1 MARLGFLTAVLPQFR
16 IHGSEFTNPATLNL
30 SFLPVNSP
38 FTIHY
43 SLFIMLLVT
52 CHSSR
57 VTDFMGKLDGKV
69 ILVTGGSRGIGLAIA
84 QRLGSEGARLVLVA
98 RKEAALRKAA
108 EEVPG
113 GALVVKA
120 DVTQATQV
128 QRLFKVVGRELGRLD
143 ILINNAGVFT
153 YKPFVSTSLD
163 DWRRNIETNLTSL
176 FLCTRAALPLLRRS
190 RAAHLVNIL
199 SVSSLQPFANCSA
212 YTASKFGALGLT
224 RVLREELR
232 PLKIRVT
239 GILPGSTN
247 TRLTNQFGF
256 PVCRI
261 DLIQP
266 ADVAEAVF
274 GALAQPP
281 RTTLEEILLMPSQGS
296 VGE

>member
-1 MARLGFLTAVLPQFR
+1 
-16 IHGSEFTNPATLNL
+16 
-30 SFLPVNSP
+30 
-38 FTIHY
+38 
-43 SLFIMLLVT
+43 
-52 CHSSR
+52 
-57 VTDFMGKLDGKV
+57 
-69 ILVTGGSRGIGLAIA
+69 
-84 QRLGSEGARLVLVA
+84 
-98 RKEAALRKAA
+98 LRKAG

-120 DVTQATQV
+120 DVTQARQV
-128 QRLFKVVGRELGRLD
+128 QRLFKVVGSEMGRLD
-143 ILINNAGVFT
+143 VLINNAGVFT
-153 YKPFVSTSLD
+153 YKPFASTSLD
-163 DWRRNIETNLTSL
+163 DWRSNLDTNLTAL

-190 RAAHLVNIL
+190 RSPHLVNIL
-199 SVSSLQPFANCSA
+199 SVSSQHAFANCSA

-256 PVCRI
+256 LVCRL

-266 ADVAEAVF
+266 FDVAEAVF

-296 VGE
+296 VGEL

>member
-1 MARLGFLTAVLPQFR
+1 MAK
-16 IHGSEFTNPATLNL
+16 LN
-30 SFLPVNSP
+30 
-38 FTIHY
+38 
-43 SLFIMLLVT
+43 
-52 CHSSR
+52 
-57 VTDFMGKLDGKV
+57 GKV

-84 QRLGSEGARLVLVA
+84 RRLGSEGARLVLVA

-113 GALVVKA
+113 GAQVVKA
-120 DVTQATQV
+120 DVTQARQV
-128 QRLFKVVGRELGRLD
+128 QRLFKVVGGELGHLD
-143 ILINNAGVFT
+143 VLINNAGVFI
-153 YKPFVSTSLD
+153 YKPFISTSLR
-163 DWRRNIETNLTSL
+163 DWRSNLETNLTAL

-232 PLKIRVT
+232 PWRIRVT
-239 GILPGSTN
+239 GIMPGSTN

-266 ADVAEAVF
+266 ADVAEAVL
-274 GALAQPP
+274 GVLTQPP
-281 RTTLEEILLMPSQGS
+281 RTTLEEVLLMPSQGS
-296 VGE
+296 VGNGE

>member
-1 MARLGFLTAVLPQFR
+1 
-16 IHGSEFTNPATLNL
+16 
-30 SFLPVNSP
+30 
-38 FTIHY
+38 
-43 SLFIMLLVT
+43 
-52 CHSSR
+52 
-57 VTDFMGKLDGKV
+57 MGKLEGRV

-84 QRLGSEGARLVLVA
+84 QRLGNEGARLVLVA
-98 RKEAALRKAA
+98 RKEAVLRKAA
-108 EEVPG
+108 KEVPG

-120 DVTQATQV
+120 DVTQARQV
-128 QRLFKVVGRELGRLD
+128 DRLFKVVGRELGRLD

-153 YKPFVSTSLD
+153 YKPFLSTSVD
-163 DWRRNIETNLTSL
+163 DWRRNMETNLTSL
-176 FLCTRAALPLLRRS
+176 FLCTRAALPFLRRS

-199 SVSSLQPFANCSA
+199 SVSSLHAFANCSA

-261 DLIQP
+261 DLIQ
-266 ADVAEAVF
+266 ATDVAEAVF

>member
-1 MARLGFLTAVLPQFR
+1 MA
-16 IHGSEFTNPATLNL
+16 
-30 SFLPVNSP
+30 
-38 FTIHY
+38 
-43 SLFIMLLVT
+43 
-52 CHSSR
+52 
-57 VTDFMGKLDGKV
+57 KLEGKV
-69 ILVTGGSRGIGLAIA
+69 VLVTGGSRGIGLAIA
-84 QRLGSEGARLVLVA
+84 RRLGSEGAKLVLVA

-113 GALVVKA
+113 GALAIKA

-128 QRLFKVVGRELGRLD
+128 QRLFKRVGHELGGLD

-153 YKPFVSTSLD
+153 YKPFVSTSLH
-163 DWRRNIETNLTSL
+163 DWRNNLETNLTAL
-176 FLCTRAALPLLRRS
+176 FLCTHAALPLLRRS

-199 SVSSLQPFANCSA
+199 SVSSLQSFANCSA

-232 PLKIRVT
+232 PWKIRVT

-256 PVCRI
+256 SVCRI

-296 VGE
+296 VGEAE

>member
-1 MARLGFLTAVLPQFR
+1 M
-16 IHGSEFTNPATLNL
+16 N
-30 SFLPVNSP
+30 
-38 FTIHY
+38 
-43 SLFIMLLVT
+43 
-52 CHSSR
+52 
-57 VTDFMGKLDGKV
+57 KLEGKV
-69 ILVTGGSRGIGLAIA
+69 IVVTGGSRGIGLAIA

-98 RKEAALRKAA
+98 RHEAALREAG

-113 GALVVKA
+113 GATVIKA
-120 DVTQATQV
+120 DITEVRQV
-128 QRLFKVVGRELGRLD
+128 ERLFRTVERRMGQLD

-153 YKPFVSTSLD
+153 FKPFESTSLD
-163 DWRRNIETNLTSL
+163 EWRCNIETNLTAL
-176 FLCTRAALPLLRRS
+176 FLCTHAALPLLRRS
-190 RAAHLVNIL
+190 RSAHLVNIL
-199 SVSSLQPFANCSA
+199 SVSSVHAYANCSA

-266 ADVAEAVF
+266 SDVAEAVL
-274 GALAQPP
+274 GALTQPP
-281 RTTLEEILLMPSQGS
+281 RTTMEEILLMPSQGS
-296 VGE
+296 VGESE

>member
-1 MARLGFLTAVLPQFR
+1 MTRV
-16 IHGSEFTNPATLNL
+16 HNL
-30 SFLPVNSP
+30 L
-38 FTIHY
+38 FTIY
-43 SLFIMLLVT
+43 YLPFFIHTFLMA
-52 CHSSR
+52 
-57 VTDFMGKLDGKV
+57 KLEGKV

-84 QRLGSEGARLVLVA
+84 RRLGNEGARLVLAA
-98 RKEAALRKAA
+98 RKEEALRKAG

-120 DVTQATQV
+120 DVTQAGQV
-128 QRLFKVVGRELGRLD
+128 RRLFKVVERRMGGLD

-153 YKPFVSTSLD
+153 YKPFVSTSLEE
-163 DWRRNIETNLTSL
+163 WRANLDTNLTAL
-176 FLCTRAALPLLRRS
+176 FLCTHAALPLLRRS
-190 RAAHLVNIL
+190 RSAHLVNVL
-199 SVSSLQPFANCSA
+199 SVSSLHAFPNCSA

-224 RVLREELR
+224 RVLREEFR
-232 PLKIRVT
+232 PWKIRVT

-256 PVCRI
+256 PVCRL

-266 ADVAEAVF
+266 VDVAEAVF
-274 GALAQPP
+274 SALTQPP

>member
-1 MARLGFLTAVLPQFR
+1 M
-16 IHGSEFTNPATLNL
+16 
-30 SFLPVNSP
+30 
-38 FTIHY
+38 
-43 SLFIMLLVT
+43 
-52 CHSSR
+52 
-57 VTDFMGKLDGKV
+57 KLEGKV

-84 QRLGSEGARLVLVA
+84 QRLGDEGARLVLAA
-98 RKEAALRKAA
+98 RKEAALRKAG
-108 EEVPG
+108 EEVTG

-120 DVTQATQV
+120 DVTQARQV
-128 QRLFKVVGRELGRLD
+128 ERLFKVVEQEMGRLD
-143 ILINNAGVFT
+143 VLINNAGVFT
-153 YKPFVSTSLD
+153 YKPFLSTSFD
-163 DWRRNIETNLTSL
+163 DWRSNLDTNLTAL

-190 RAAHLVNIL
+190 RSPHLVNIL
-199 SVSSLQPFANCSA
+199 SVSSQHAFANCSA

-247 TRLTNQFGF
+247 TRLTNEFGF
-256 PVCRI
+256 PVCRL

-266 ADVAEAVF
+266 ADIAEAVF

-296 VGE
+296 VGETE

>member
-1 MARLGFLTAVLPQFR
+1 MA
-16 IHGSEFTNPATLNL
+16 
-30 SFLPVNSP
+30 
-38 FTIHY
+38 
-43 SLFIMLLVT
+43 
-52 CHSSR
+52 
-57 VTDFMGKLDGKV
+57 KLEGKV
-69 ILVTGGSRGIGLAIA
+69 VLVTGSSRGIGLAIA
-84 QRLGSEGARLVLVA
+84 QRLGIEGARLVLVA
-98 RKEAALRKAA
+98 RKGAALRKAG

-128 QRLFKVVGRELGRLD
+128 QRLFKVVRHEMGRLD

-153 YKPFVSTSLD
+153 YKPFVSTSFA
-163 DWRRNIETNLTSL
+163 DWRRNMETNLTAL

-190 RAAHLVNIL
+190 RSAHLVNIL

-232 PLKIRVT
+232 PWKIRVT

-266 ADVAEAVF
+266 ADVAEVVF
-274 GALAQPP
+274 DVLAQPP

>member
-1 MARLGFLTAVLPQFR
+1 MT
-16 IHGSEFTNPATLNL
+16 
-30 SFLPVNSP
+30 
-38 FTIHY
+38 
-43 SLFIMLLVT
+43 
-52 CHSSR
+52 
-57 VTDFMGKLDGKV
+57 KLEGKV
-69 ILVTGGSRGIGLAIA
+69 VLVTGGSRGIGLAIA
-84 QRLGSEGARLVLVA
+84 QRLGNEGARLVLVA

-120 DVTQATQV
+120 DVTQARQV
-128 QRLFKVVGRELGRLD
+128 ERLFKVVGREMGRLD

-163 DWRRNIETNLTSL
+163 DWRRNMETNLTSL
-176 FLCTRAALPLLRRS
+176 FLCTRAALPLLRCS

-199 SVSSLQPFANCSA
+199 SVSSLHAFENCSA

-247 TRLTNQFGF
+247 TRLTNEFGF
-256 PVCRI
+256 PVSRP

-266 ADVAEAVF
+266 ADVAEVVF
-274 GALAQPP
+274 NALTQPP

-296 VGE
+296 LGE